1 MKSEQLKFVVK
12 AVYSQMK
19 SIILIFVLVIETI
32 YVLSIIAFVFF
43 QERYSSLSN
52 PANEMVNCGN
62 LAACFFSNVHYGMK
76 EKGKTTNLKT

>member
-19 SIILIFVLVIETI
+19 SIVLIFILVIETI

-52 PANEMVNCGN
+52 PAYDKVNCGN

-76 EKGKTTNLKT
+76 SIKKKQR